1 MSLPKPVAEKEKQCI
16 GGRSGSPT
24 TRQHI
29 CFSVDFVFV
38 LLRLFE
44 PMCRSS
50 SCSSSHLLARCGEP
64 TLASPRP
71 TADTRTLL
79 AGEEAER
86 DSESNGE
93 VREPHVGGAEEKRD
107 NKNAAGRGEG
117 KPTTR
122 AGKRL
127 CLKQLAPPSGA
138 PPATVMVEENGWI
151 QCFYR

>member
-1 MSLPKPVAEKEKQCI
+1 MQRKKSNALVAGQANPPPGSTSVSLLI
-16 GGRSGSPT
+16 LFL
-24 TRQHI
+24 
-29 CFSVDFVFV
+29 CFCVSLNRCAVRHPAPP
-38 LLRLFE
+38 L
-44 PMCRSS
+44 
-50 SCSSSHLLARCGEP
+50 HLLARCGEP

-71 TADTRTLL
+71 TADTRTSL

-93 VREPHVGGAEEKRD
+93 VREPHVGGAEEKRE
-107 NKNAAGRGEG
+107 NKTAAGRGEG